1 MSTEGD
7 RGAAIAGSSSE
18 LPLLLGPD
26 QEDSYADVEW
36 LEAFAAT
43 DDVSMPRLLYVDA
56 VLPETTVESLA
67 KAGVQH
73 IVYWSEGKPGSQ
85 LVAVHFGHVFAAML
99 RNPATS
105 IPEAYAIA
113 CHACHV
119 HLGTKLGQAEG
130 PQAAALPCFLS
141 AQSPRLPLSNSIPLP
156 QVEGMDL
163 SQGVGAAV
171 PDWDDVRLLAPHAE
185 LRLLACGQ
193 ASLIQPHRLSYLGET
208 LRAVLVLEVQQ
219 LTVLSQK
226 PTQRIPAHLP
236 SGCTAICCQIQTAG
250 KAQAQVVLGGPHAG
264 LKTAADSLSL
274 HSKLLTFATR
284 LQAVVAVAPPSW
296 MRPTRSSAT
305 LSAAVL
311 QKPALVEHAL
321 RQTLAADALSLQLK
335 LPPAGVPLPMAQTSP
350 DLAGGTAVVDI
361 VAVTS
366 VWVVQVLRALCM
378 DSSSRMLA
386 TLGVAAVGCTAS
398 SAFTEGDAHRFTAL
412 SHLTP
417 AVPESL
423 DPVLPAPPGPTPLGP
438 ISHNTLSAQQQ
449 SPGAPLHM
457 ERQRSGSLAG
467 PTTSAASRGRP
478 AKEPKL
484 SAPETAAIS
493 WSSGRP
499 DLAECSPRQLL
510 EDMRLFLQVR
520 RGKQLQAD
528 TFPEAILNGAQLDL
542 NALYRAVCGRGG
554 FATGIGVNWAGQV
567 FPRMANYTNTH
578 KMTGVGN
585 ALKRHYQAL
594 CLDYELA
601 HPDDPTKQEASV
613 SG

>member
-1 MSTEGD
+1 
-7 RGAAIAGSSSE
+7 
-18 LPLLLGPD
+18 
-26 QEDSYADVEW
+26 
-36 LEAFAAT
+36 
-43 DDVSMPRLLYVDA
+43 
-56 VLPETTVESLA
+56 
-67 KAGVQH
+67 
-73 IVYWSEGKPGSQ
+73 
-85 LVAVHFGHVFAAML
+85 
-99 RNPATS
+99 
-105 IPEAYAIA
+105 
-113 CHACHV
+113 
-119 HLGTKLGQAEG
+119 
-130 PQAAALPCFLS
+130 
-141 AQSPRLPLSNSIPLP
+141 
-156 QVEGMDL
+156 MDL
-163 SQGVGAAV
+163 SQGLGAAL

-193 ASLIQPHRLSYLGET
+193 ASLIQPNRLSYLGET
-208 LRAVLVLEVQQ
+208 LRAVLVLEVRQ

-250 KAQAQVVLGGPHAG
+250 KAQAQVVLGGPHA
-264 LKTAADSLSL
+264 
-274 HSKLLTFATR
+274 
-284 LQAVVAVAPPSW
+284 
-296 MRPTRSSAT
+296 
-305 LSAAVL
+305 VL

-335 LPPAGVPLPMAQTSP
+335 LPPAGVPPPTAQSSP
-350 DLAGGTAVVDI
+350 DLAGGTAVVDT

-378 DSSSRMLA
+378 DSSSRLLA

-398 SAFTEGDAHRFTAL
+398 SAFAETDARRFTAL

-423 DPVLPAPPGPTPLGP
+423 DPVLLAPPGPAPLGP

-449 SPGAPLHM
+449 PLRGGLHM

-467 PTTSAASRGRP
+467 PTNSAASRGRP

-499 DLAECSPRQLL
+499 DLAECSPKQLL

-601 HPDDPTKQEASV
+601 HPNDPTKQV
-613 SG
+613 GP